1 MNPKHES
8 IFSRLNRHASASQ
21 RDSGYLMACEAIAK
35 KQGMAVVSK
44 TLRRLVDAWWTTG
57 VISGSEALTLESEI
71 TIAALLEV

>member
-1 MNPKHES
+1 MNPKHDS
-8 IFSRLNRHASASQ
+8 IFSRMNLHAAASQ

-35 KQGMAVVSK
+35 KQGIAVVSK